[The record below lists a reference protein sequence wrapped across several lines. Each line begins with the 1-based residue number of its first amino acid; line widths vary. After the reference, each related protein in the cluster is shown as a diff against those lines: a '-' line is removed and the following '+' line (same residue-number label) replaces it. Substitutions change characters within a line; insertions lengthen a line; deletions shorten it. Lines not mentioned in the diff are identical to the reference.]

1 MPARARSIS
10 SASTPLACAAA
21 TWASRANSATLLDLH
36 SDRDSLG
43 DLAAE
48 FRSLH
53 CPAEL
58 QIAAQHSGRM
68 SHRRDHVT
76 DLSVTVHEFGEKVF
90 RCTDSGGG
98 RERSKA
104 RHNES

>member
-1 MPARARSIS
+1 MAG
-10 SASTPLACAAA
+10 SAEVRLDAVGV
-21 TWASRANSATLLDLH
+21 RGGHVGFEANSATLLDLH

-43 DLAAE
+43 DLAAQ

-53 CPAEL
+53 CSAEL

-76 DLSVTVHEFGEKVF
+76 DLSVTVDEFGEKVF